1 MGTQLGMLSVFNR
14 NNGWGDCVDR
24 IPGYSWFITLINKRN
39 LTRWFDIRHPLSV
52 DTLCN
57 LPSDLPGID
66 ATSTILT
73 GSSDGYV
80 RAVQLL
86 PTKMLGVVADHRD
99 WPVERIA
106 VGSGISTL
114 TLDPEEA
121 GDDDEE
127 WHGIGMQEGRIT
139 VDDLDNSDDNCPAP
153 GGRWWVGSVG
163 QEDGLTLSDLVA
175 FLYGSER
182 PSSMDADTSSD
193 VDNSLVYHKTHATG
207 INVNAEEGLND
218 CRRSETVQFPT
229 RRKRKQEGHLERKK
243 KKAVVVEDPSFFGD
257 L

>member
-1 MGTQLGMLSVFNR
+1 MLSVFNR

-24 IPGYSWFITLINKRN
+24 IPGYSWFIILINKRK
-39 LTRWFDIRHPLSV
+39 LTRWFGTRHPLSV

-66 ATSTILT
+66 AASTILT

-106 VGSGISTL
+106 VGGGTSTL
-114 TLDPEEA
+114 TLDPQEV

-127 WHGIGMQEGRIT
+127 WHGIGTWEGRIT
-139 VDDLDNSDDNCPAP
+139 VDGLDNSDDNCP

-163 QEDGLTLSDLVA
+163 QEDGFTLSDLGA
-175 FLYGSER
+175 FLYGSEG

-193 VDNSLVYHKTHATG
+193 VNNGLVYHITSATR
-207 INVNAEEGLND
+207 INVNDEESLND
-218 CRRSETVQFPT
+218 GRRSEPQFST
-229 RRKRKQEGHLERKK
+229 HQKRKQESHLERTRKN
-243 KKAVVVEDPSFFGD
+243 AMVVEDSSFFGD